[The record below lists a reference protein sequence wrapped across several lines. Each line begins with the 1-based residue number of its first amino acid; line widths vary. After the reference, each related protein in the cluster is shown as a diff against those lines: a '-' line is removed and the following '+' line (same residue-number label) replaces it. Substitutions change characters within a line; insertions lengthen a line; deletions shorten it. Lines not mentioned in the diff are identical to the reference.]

1 MARFL
6 KFCFIS
12 ITLIGMSACE
22 SGDSKESTYFSTNSH
37 SVQKSQ
43 RFSYK
48 PDSSTQEDI
57 SYHSKTLNAQSTTGT
72 SNLSASWDMD
82 NNGTADALTD
92 GLLLLRY
99 AFGLRGS
106 SLIKGVI
113 AEDSS
118 LSLAEI
124 EAEIEATLLI
134 ADIDGDGQVDAL
146 TDGLILLRHLFGLS
160 GDSLVF
166 GAISAEATR
175 SSVIE
180 ITDYLISYMPVD
192 INEPSTVTI

>member
-6 KFCFIS
+6 KFCFIN

-22 SGDSKESTYFSTNSH
+22 LGDSKESTYLSTNSH
-37 SVQKSQ
+37 SVQKNQ

-72 SNLSASWDMD
+72 SNLSVSWDMD

-124 EAEIEATLLI
+124 EAEIETTLLI
-134 ADIDGDGQVDAL
+134 ADIDGDG
-146 TDGLILLRHLFGLS
+146 
-160 GDSLVF
+160 
-166 GAISAEATR
+166 
-175 SSVIE
+175 
-180 ITDYLISYMPVD
+180 
-192 INEPSTVTI
+192 